1 MADLSNVPPEVMQIL
16 AHDPPYS
23 PGELEILRA
32 YAARPDANPVLVR
45 AFQNPSLGIMTPQS
59 AAPPPSDFGIPG
71 LDIPDNIMGIGLPT
85 RDFMSPPPTL
95 ADSSSAFHQDLRHQ
109 GAADINMDTAAPASP
124 PPTDQVTPTT
134 QAGAVTGGGFG
145 NPLDLLSE
153 DAFRGYGE
161 AMKGFNPLGFMEP
174 KYPNGGGTSASS
186 GDMPER
192 RDTPSNNPF
201 DVFLGDAPPTTRQSG
216 IAGPVSPPTT
226 NLGDPRLSTRGAPGG
241 QTTGADWRGLREL
254 EKTLVPPDSAFA
266 NIPASEIGKLSTVM
280 ANPQLLAGMLYP
292 DTPMTAA
299 MATPNVTALA
309 QLARYGL
316 LSPGTKM
323 LDEGQM
329 GSGINQARLV
339 EQTLNSM
346 KGVNGAEVSPR
357 AVYQEAFR
365 RLLNTPV
372 EEMSTGN
379 GDPGDLSNQIA
390 VTNAYLLLAKPFVSQ
405 GQQDFFEQKLNRW
418 AEAYAQQYVNGE
430 TDVSYPQW
438 LSDHGAQNLLGG

>member
-45 AFQNPSLGIMTPQS
+45 AFQNPSLGVIEPPRRNNYAPTLDFMNGIPRPTLDFLMPSPTDLSSRTLPTSGSGTLRVPVGPEPGITTPALPPDDGRS
-59 AAPPPSDFGIPG
+59 GTGTLNIPEASVESIDVPAPPPDDNRHGTGTLNIPEWN
-71 LDIPDNIMGIGLPT
+71 P
-85 RDFMSPPPTL
+85 F
-95 ADSSSAFHQDLRHQ
+95 
-109 GAADINMDTAAPASP
+109 
-124 PPTDQVTPTT
+124 
-134 QAGAVTGGGFG
+134 GGG
-145 NPLDLLSE
+145 NPV
-153 DAFRGYGE
+153 E
-161 AMKGFNPLGFMEP
+161 AIL
-174 KYPNGGGTSASS
+174 GGGT
-186 GDMPER
+186 P
-192 RDTPSNNPF
+192 TPS
-201 DVFLGDAPPTTRQSG
+201 RQAHVS
-216 IAGPVSPPTT
+216 GPVTPTT

-254 EKTLVPPDSAFA
+254 EQTLVPPDSAFA
-266 NIPASEIGKLSTVM
+266 NIPASDLDKFSTLM
-280 ANPQLLAGMLYP
+280 ANPNLLAGMLYP

-329 GSGINQARLV
+329 GSDINQARLV

-357 AVYQEAFR
+357 AIYQEAFR
-365 RLLNTPV
+365 RALNTPV